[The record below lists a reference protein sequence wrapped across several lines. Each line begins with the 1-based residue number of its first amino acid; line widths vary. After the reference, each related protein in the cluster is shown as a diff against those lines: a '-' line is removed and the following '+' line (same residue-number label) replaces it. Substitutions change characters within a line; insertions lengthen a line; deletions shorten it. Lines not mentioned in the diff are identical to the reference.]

1 MEQVDEPVKD
11 EREQHVLAI
20 GFRIMP
26 GVSPV
31 ASISQSQHQPFPTPS
46 PFSFSVA
53 STRWSSRPL
62 IHRHS
67 NLFLR
72 FSVLLFSFISAL
84 TLVTPS
90 TNNKHHPSPSFTDY
104 SELIYCF
111 IVAIIALVYTAFQLF
126 KGISDIAH
134 RGILISDLT
143 SDYLSFVLD
152 QASPLAVLLVYLLVS
167 SASVAVPT
175 IGQVERGT
183 ALRKGTIVSTSM
195 AFATFLVMAICA
207 ILSGYKLCK
216 RIGW

>member
-53 STRWSSRPL
+53 STRWSSRPS

-104 SELIYCF
+104 PELIYCF

-152 QASPLAVLLVYLLVS
+152 QLLVYLLVS
-167 SASVAVPT
+167 SASVAVST